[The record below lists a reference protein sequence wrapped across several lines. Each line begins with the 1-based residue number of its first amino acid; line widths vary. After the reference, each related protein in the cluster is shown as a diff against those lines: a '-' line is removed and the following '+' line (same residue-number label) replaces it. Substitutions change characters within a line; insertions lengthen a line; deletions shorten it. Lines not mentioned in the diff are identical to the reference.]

1 MSLYDLMTSI
11 PTQRHFLDEEVPLPV
26 LHRMLD
32 HARYAAS
39 GGNRQGWH
47 AIIVRDPGLKERI
60 RDIYAGPF
68 RELMQRAWT
77 GSVDTE
83 LTRRSRTLS
92 IAEDFAARLHEVP
105 VLLILTVRLDAL
117 DLTDRDLERP
127 SIVGG
132 ASIHNFMQNVILAAR
147 HEGLGTAVTTLLAA
161 REDDARALL
170 GIPETHAIAAMLAMG
185 YPNPDRTVRTLRR
198 KPVEEIAS
206 LDRFDGPPLSAGA
219 SA

>member
-1 MSLYDLMTSI
+1 MSLYELMTSI
-11 PTQRHFLDEEVPLPV
+11 PTQRYFLDREVPLGV

-32 HARYAAS
+32 HARSAAS

-47 AIIVRDPGLKERI
+47 AIVVRDPELKGRV
-60 RDIYAGPF
+60 RDIYADPF
-68 RELMQRAWT
+68 GELMQRAWA
-77 GSVDTE
+77 GSVGTE

-92 IAEDFAARLHEVP
+92 IAEEFAAHLHEVP
-105 VLLILTVRLDAL
+105 VLLVLTVRLDAL
-117 DLTDRDLERP
+117 DLTDAALPRP

-147 HEGLGTAVTTLLAA
+147 QEGLGTAVTTLLAA

-170 GIPETHAIAAMLAMG
+170 RIPSTHAIAAMLAMG
-185 YPNPDRTVRTLRR
+185 YPDPERSVKTLRR

-206 LDRFDGPPLSAGA
+206 LDTFDGAPLTAGA
-219 SA
+219 QA

>member
-1 MSLYDLMTSI
+1 MSLYDVMTSI
-11 PTQRHFLDEEVPLPV
+11 PTQRYFLAGEVPLPV
-26 LHRMLD
+26 LHRILD

-47 AIIVRDPGLKERI
+47 AIIVRDPELKERI
-60 RDIYAGPF
+60 RDIYADPF
-68 RELMQRAWT
+68 GELMQRAWA
-77 GSVDTE
+77 GSVGTE
-83 LTRRSRTLS
+83 LTRRHRTLT
-92 IAEDFAARLHEVP
+92 IAEEFAARLHEVP

-117 DLTDRDLERP
+117 DLTDRELERP

-147 HEGLGTAVTTLLAA
+147 YEGLGTAVTTLLAA

-170 GIPETHAIAAMLAMG
+170 GIPGTHAIAAMIAIG
-185 YPNPDRTVRTLRR
+185 YPDPERTVKTLRR

-206 LDRFDGPPLSAGA
+206 VDRFDGTPLTAGTPA
-219 SA
+219 